1 MGHIDLGD
9 IMAATKMRWGSAMI
23 SALNVNRSLGGSK
36 CAHRSFNV
44 IIGVLPLGKGF
55 KTTHEAGNTAIVA
68 RFAEACAGE
77 QSMKWAK
84 F

>member
-1 MGHIDLGD
+1 
-9 IMAATKMRWGSAMI
+9 MRWGSAM
-23 SALNVNRSLGGSK
+23 SSVLNINRSLGGSRY
-36 CAHRSFNV
+36 AHRSFNV

-55 KTTHEAGNTAIVA
+55 KTTHEDGNTAILA
-68 RFAEACAGE
+68 QFAEACAGE